1 MEYNSLGRSGLKIS
15 TLGLGSSQYSFFC
28 QNDNLHTIRESLMT
42 ALNGGINYL
51 DTSEQYG
58 LGKSE
63 LIIGELMRYIPR
75 DQFII
80 GTKVM
85 YGGTRPSQKGLNH
98 KHIADGLHNSLH
110 RLQTDYVD
118 ILYCHGFDSD
128 TPIHETVRAMDHL
141 VHEGKIRYWG
151 TSEWSRSQIEKAH
164 NAARELN
171 AVPPLVEQ
179 VKYNI
184 FSRRRVE
191 EEYAPLYPKFG
202 MGLTTYYALYA
213 GVLTG
218 KYQEGIPKGSRIGKF
233 QWLSQEGYLEE
244 RNLKT
249 INELKEIAAELDCS
263 LAKLAVAW
271 CLKNEKVN
279 SVIIGATNKDQI
291 EENIRAISIKEK
303 ITESILG
310 QINRAV
316 RKFS

>member
-1 MEYNSLGRSGLKIS
+1 MDYNSLGRSGLKVS
-15 TLGLGSSQYSFFC
+15 ALGLGSSQYSFFC
-28 QNDNLHTIRESLMT
+28 QHDNLHTIKECLAA
-42 ALNGGINYL
+42 ALNGGINYI

-58 LGKSE
+58 LGKAE

-85 YGGTRPSQKGLNH
+85 YGGTKPSQKGLNH
-98 KHIADGLHNSLH
+98 KHIVDGLHNSLR

-118 ILYCHGFDSD
+118 ILYCHGYDPD
-128 TPIHETVRAMDHL
+128 TSIHETVRAMDHL

-184 FSRRRVE
+184 FSRKRVE
-191 EEYAPLYPKFG
+191 EEYAPLYPKYG

-244 RNLKT
+244 KNLK
-249 INELKEIAAELDCS
+249 IIDELKEIAHSLDS
-263 LAKLAVAW
+263 TLAKLAVAW
-271 CLKNEKVN
+271 CLKNSKVN
-279 SVIIGATNKDQI
+279 SVVIGATNKDQI
-291 EENIRAISIKEK
+291 EENIKAISVKEML
-303 ITESILG
+303 TEDVMAR
-310 QINRAV
+310 INRSV
-316 RKFS
+316 KKFS